1 MKKII
6 IVLIVFSLIFIS
18 FFVFKKEED
27 KANKNISVILETEEG
42 NIESNTFP
50 SNEDYEYLS
59 TKCEN
64 TSDLVN
70 VNFDENAWK
79 LNLNVERESIDGKF
93 NCTVHFKEKIKFAQ
107 DIIID
112 KYSVDNNEGLIKINQ
127 PATVQTAELVEYRYS
142 GSNEEVKNYVSF
154 NGETWRIIGVFEVE
168 EENGNFEKRL
178 KIMRNESIG
187 AYSWDASAEDVNEGQ
202 GANQWGASGSYTNG
216 ADLMR
221 VLNPGYESKKYGNS
235 LYYNRGKGSCYYTH
249 VSYDTHISPCD
260 FTKTGLKTETKDFID
275 KVKWYTAAVNY
286 EKLTSELYKEER
298 GNLVGLSEEDG
309 ITRTTS
315 WIGLVGLVNI
325 SDYGYSSK
333 DCYEFYSPHE
343 YNTLESCTSSSWM
356 LAHEFEWTITP
367 AAGYAT
373 RVIYISENGSIGRNL
388 GYYHDIIRPVVF
400 LKTNVKIISGSGVES
415 DPYILELN

>member
-18 FFVFKKEED
+18 FFVFKKEEE
-27 KANKNISVILETEEG
+27 KVNKNISVILETEEG

-59 TKCEN
+59 TECEN

-127 PATVQTAELVEYRYS
+127 PATVQTPELVEYRYS

-168 EENGNFEKRL
+168 GENGNFEKRL
-178 KIMRNESIG
+178 KIMRNESI
-187 AYSWDASAEDVNEGQ
+187 
-202 GANQWGASGSYTNG
+202 G

-400 LKTNVKIISGSGVES
+400 LKTNEKIISGSGLES